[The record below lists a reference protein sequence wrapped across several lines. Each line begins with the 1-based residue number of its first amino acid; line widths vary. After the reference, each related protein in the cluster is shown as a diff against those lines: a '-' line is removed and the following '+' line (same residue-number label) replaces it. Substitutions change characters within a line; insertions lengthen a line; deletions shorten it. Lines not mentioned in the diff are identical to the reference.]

1 MIYLVSNQQSL
12 FDNSAYKTCSVFE
25 CLEEIKTWNKIQY
38 DSETTGRDARL
49 CNILCIQFGNKIKN
63 IQYVIDITTIDIL
76 NFKEI
81 LETKLLIGHNL
92 KFDLQFLYNY
102 EIIPLNIW
110 DTMIIEQ
117 LLHLGFDP
125 KNIKYSLQEVAKRR
139 LKRAENYLKKHD
151 KSNFYNEVLQALW
164 GYFSDK
170 LSIPGAS
177 LTRSNIGAELS
188 SYGVDKTLIERFIKI
203 LDTCEFARYAP
214 VESSVA
220 MDEIYQEAS
229 DAIGKMENILKSK
242 K

>member
-12 FDNSAYKTCSVFE
+12 FDTSAYKTCSIFE

-49 CNILCIQFGNKIKN
+49 CKILCIQFGNKIKN

-125 KNIKYSLQEVAKRR
+125 KNIKYSLQEVSMNGNSR
-139 LKRAENYLKKHD
+139 LK
-151 KSNFYNEVLQALW
+151 
-164 GYFSDK
+164 
-170 LSIPGAS
+170 S
-177 LTRSNIGAELS
+177 LNL
-188 SYGVDKTLIERFIKI
+188 
-203 LDTCEFARYAP
+203 
-214 VESSVA
+214 
-220 MDEIYQEAS
+220 
-229 DAIGKMENILKSK
+229 
-242 K
+242 